1 MLKSKAVTPLY
12 EQLMDKL
19 KDQIGSGYYQP
30 GDQLPSEVDMA
41 RRNDVSV
48 ITARKAVNE
57 LAALG
62 FVEKKQGKGTF
73 VAVPKYWRDYR
84 RIMGFSESCR
94 MAGLTAGSQLL
105 EHKLVVAPDKILSS
119 LGLPAGAQTVF
130 ISRLRF
136 VNSQPMAIENN
147 YFSLKYAFLLEELL
161 DGSLFDILK
170 EKANVIVAKSQ
181 KQIEICR
188 ATSSEAKLLNISK
201 NDPLLLVKSTAYT
214 ETGEPV
220 YVGSQIINGERFTLY
235 L

>member
-1 MLKSKAVTPLY
+1 MLKSKAITPLY
-12 EQLMDKL
+12 QQLMDKL
-19 KDQIGSGYYQP
+19 KDQIGGGYYQP

-41 RRNDVSV
+41 KQNDVSV

-73 VAVPKYWRDYR
+73 VADPKYWRDYR

-94 MAGLTAGSQLL
+94 MAGLTAGSRLL
-105 EHKLVVAPDKILSS
+105 EHKLVVPSDKIVQS
-119 LGLPAGAQTVF
+119 LGLPAGSQTVF

-136 VNSQPMAIENN
+136 VNLEPMAIENS
-147 YFSLKYAFLLEELL
+147 YFSLKYAFLLEESL
-161 DGSLFDILK
+161 DGSLFEVLR
-170 EKANVIVAKSQ
+170 ERANVVVAKSQ

-188 ATSSEAKLLNISK
+188 ATSSEGKLLNISK
-201 NDPLLLVKSTAYT
+201 NDPLLLVKSTAYV

-220 YVGSQIINGERFTLY
+220 YVCSQIINGERFTLY